1 MLTAKEFLKE
11 REEPSLIEE
20 EEEEEQ
26 ERVVRW

>member
-20 EEEEEQ
+20 EEEEQ

>member
-20 EEEEEQ
+20 EEEEQ
-26 ERVVRW
+26 EKVVRW

>member
-20 EEEEEQ
+20 EEEQ
-26 ERVVRW
+26 EKVVRW